1 MDQKQTGAVSAAV
14 AHLAYTEGV
23 GGSNPSPPILPATAT
38 SQFPVVV
45 SAAVAATAA
54 RVVSE
59 AMKSAAVD
67 TLWQP

>member
-1 MDQKQTGAVSAAV
+1 
-14 AHLAYTEGV
+14 
-23 GGSNPSPPILPATAT
+23 
-38 SQFPVVV
+38 VVV